1 MVPRSPKGS
10 ARSSKSARPIFITM
24 HEYSIVQSLVDSV
37 DAAVKQTPGAVVL
50 RVRIELGDLS
60 GVDVDLLSTAFETFR
75 EGTCCER
82 AELLIERVSTQ
93 WVCPKCDR
101 PIASGAVLQCP
112 DCHEPARLGAGDEIL
127 LREIEMEVPDVSGLR
142 MR

>member
-1 MVPRSPKGS
+1 
-10 ARSSKSARPIFITM
+10 M

-37 DAAVKQTPGAVVL
+37 DAAVKQTPDAIVM
-50 RVRIELGDLS
+50 RVHVEIGDLS
-60 GVDVDLLSTAFETFR
+60 GVDVDLLTTAFETFR
-75 EGTCCER
+75 DGTCCER
-82 AELLIERVSTQ
+82 AGIVIERVSTQ
-93 WVCPKCDR
+93 WVCPKCHR

>member
-1 MVPRSPKGS
+1 
-10 ARSSKSARPIFITM
+10 M

-37 DAAVKQTPGAVVL
+37 GEAMKQTPGACAL
-50 RVRIELGDLS
+50 RVRVEIGDLS
-60 GVDVDLLSTAFETFR
+60 GVDVDLLQTAYDTFR

-93 WVCPKCDR
+93 WVCPLCDR

-112 DCHEPARLGAGDEIL
+112 YCNEPARLSAGDEIV
-127 LREIEMEVPDVSGLR
+127 LRQIEMEVPDVPGLR